1 MTIPFKEPS
10 KDFYRESAELKF
22 IFDYLPEDHPVF
34 VYADI
39 LKNLNTSKI
48 EATYSP
54 KGQHAYHPNMLMGLL
69 VFSYCHGVFSSR
81 EIASRC
87 RTDIG
92 FMYMSWMLF
101 PDHRTI
107 SDFRKENIK
116 EFKAFFKE
124 SVLLGKGLGMVN
136 LGHVSL
142 DGSKF
147 KADTSKHKAMSYAHM
162 QKQEKELMKE
172 IEDLLEKANQV
183 DQAEDSF
190 LGKQSGEEVAEELK
204 FKEQRLEKIQKAKEA
219 LEKREEAENPGKEIN
234 GKKQISFADEEAR
247 IMGKKTFQY
256 AYNAQISVE
265 SSHQLI
271 VGEHLSQSANDKK
284 EVEPAV
290 REIEDTLGEKP
301 AKMSLDNGYFSA
313 DNIESLEDANID
325 GYIAAGKENSGKIT
339 KEDFVYN
346 NETDRYT
353 CPAEKTLSLK
363 SSGTDG
369 TKVYQA
375 GANDCE
381 ECSLRKSCTKSKQ
394 GRSLSIDGGEP
405 TRQRMKEKMQK
416 PKSKEVYS
424 KRKSIVEPV
433 FGVLKYVMGFMH
445 FSLRGLQK
453 VSGEFSLVCGAY
465 NIKKIV
471 KAILRGKVSPV
482 TAKQEVVWQKSEEKW
497 SNMTVFSASLLFGL
511 LQNAIK
517 SILVRSRSRCH
528 MQLFRCDS
536 CSRTAS

>member
-10 KDFYRESAELKF
+10 KDFHRESAELKF

-39 LKNLNTSKI
+39 LGNLDTSKI
-48 EATYSP
+48 EAQYSP
-54 KGQHAYHPNMLMGLL
+54 KGQHAYHPKMLMGLL

-107 SDFRKENIK
+107 SDFRKENIE

-124 SVLLGKGLGMVN
+124 SVLLAKGLGMVS

-147 KADTSKHKAMSYAHM
+147 KADTSKHKAMSYARM
-162 QKQEKELMKE
+162 QHKEKELMKE
-172 IEDLLEKANQV
+172 IENLLEKANRV
-183 DQAEDSF
+183 DQEEDSF
-190 LGKQSGEEVAEELK
+190 LREQSGEEVAEELK

-219 LEKREEAENPGKEIN
+219 LEKREEAENPGKEIE
-234 GKKQISFADEEAR
+234 GKKQISFADKEAR

-265 SSHQLI
+265 SSHRII
-271 VGEHLSQSANDKK
+271 VGEHLSQFANDKK
-284 EVEPAV
+284 EVGRAV
-290 REIEDTLGEKP
+290 KEIEDTLGEKP
-301 AKMSLDNGYFSA
+301 DKMSLDNGYFSA
-313 DNIESLEDANID
+313 DNVESLEDAGID
-325 GYIAAGKENSGKIT
+325 GYIAPGKENSSKIT
-339 KEDFVYN
+339 KENFVYN
-346 NETDRYT
+346 DDVDIYT
-353 CPAEKTLSLK
+353 CPAGKALSLK
-363 SSGTDG
+363 SSGAGG
-369 TKVYQA
+369 TKIYQVET
-375 GANDCE
+375 NDCQ

-394 GRSLSIDGGEP
+394 GRSLSIDDGEP
-405 TRQRMKEKMQK
+405 ARQRMKKKMQST
-416 PKSKEVYS
+416 KSKEVYS

-433 FGVLKYVMGFMH
+433 FGVLKYVMRFVH
-445 FSLRGLQK
+445 FSLRGLKK

-471 KAILRGKVSPV
+471 KAVLGGRVSPLTV
-482 TAKQEVVWQKSEEKW
+482 KQEVAESKLEEKRG
-497 SNMTVFSASLLFGL
+497 NIVVFLMFLPFGL
-511 LQNAIK
+511 LQSVIK
-517 SILVRSRSRCH
+517 GDLSRFKNCCH
-528 MQLFRCDS
+528 HA
-536 CSRTAS
+536 T

>member
-1 MTIPFKEPS
+1 MTIPFKKPS

-22 IFDYLPEDHPVF
+22 IFDYLPENHPVF

-39 LKNLNTSKI
+39 LKNLDTSKI

-107 SDFRKENIK
+107 SDFRKENIE
-116 EFKAFFKE
+116 EFKSFFKE

-172 IEDLLEKANQV
+172 IEDLLKKANQV

-190 LGKQSGEEVAEELK
+190 LGEQSGEEVAEELQ

-219 LEKREEAENPGKEIN
+219 LEKREKTENPGKEID

-247 IMGKKTFQY
+247 IMGKKAFQY

-265 SSHQLI
+265 SSHHLI
-271 VGEHLSQSANDKK
+271 VGEHISQSANDKK
-284 EVEPAV
+284 EAEPAIK
-290 REIEDTLGEKP
+290 EIEDTLGEKP
-301 AKMSLDNGYFSA
+301 VKMSLDNGYFSA
-313 DNIESLEDANID
+313 HNIESVEDAGID
-325 GYIAAGKENSGKIT
+325 GYIAVGKENSSKIT
-339 KEDFVYN
+339 KENFVYN
-346 NETDRYT
+346 DEADIYT
-353 CPAEKTLSLK
+353 CPAGKTLRLK
-363 SSGTDG
+363 SSGSDG
-369 TKVYQA
+369 AKIYQA
-375 GANDCE
+375 KANDCQ
-381 ECSLRKSCTKSKQ
+381 ECSSRKSCTKSKQ
-394 GRSLSIDGGEP
+394 GRSLSIDTGEP
-405 TRQRMKEKMQK
+405 VRQRMKEKMQS

-433 FGVLKYVMGFMH
+433 FGVLKYVMKFVH
-445 FSLRGLQK
+445 FSLRGLKK
-453 VSGEFSLVCGAY
+453 VSREFSLVCGAY

-471 KAILRGKVSPV
+471 KAILKGEVSPV
-482 TAKQEVVWQKSEEKW
+482 TVKQEVAESKLEEKW
-497 SNMTVFSASLLFGL
+497 KNMVVFLLLLLFGL
-511 LQNAIK
+511 LQDAIK
-517 SILVRSRSRCH
+517 SIWSR
-528 MQLFRCDS
+528 FRN
-536 CSRTAS
+536 RLHYVTAPM

>member
-10 KDFYRESAELKF
+10 KDFYRESSELKF
-22 IFDYLPEDHPVF
+22 IFDYLPEEHPVF

-39 LKNLNTSKI
+39 LGNLDTSKI
-48 EATYSP
+48 ESQYSP

-87 RTDIG
+87 LTDIG

-116 EFKAFFKE
+116 EFKAFFVE
-124 SVLLGKGLGMVN
+124 SVLLARGLGMVS

-147 KADTSKHKAMSYAHM
+147 KANTSKHKAMSYARM
-162 QKQEKELMKE
+162 QKKEKELMKE
-172 IEDLLEKANQV
+172 IEDLLERANLV
-183 DQAEDSF
+183 DQEEDSF
-190 LGKQSGEEVAEELK
+190 LGEQSGEEIADELK

-219 LEKREEAENPGKEIN
+219 LEKREETENPGKEID

-247 IMGKKTFQY
+247 IMGKNGTFQY

-265 SSHQLI
+265 SSHQII

-290 REIEDTLGEKP
+290 KEIEDTLGEKP

-313 DNIESLEDANID
+313 DNIESLEDAKID
-325 GYIAAGKENSGKIT
+325 GYIAAGKENSSKIT

-346 NETDRYT
+346 NETDIYT
-353 CPAEKTLSLK
+353 CPAEKALNLK

-369 TKVYQA
+369 TKIYQA
-375 GANDCE
+375 GASDCQ

-405 TRQRMKEKMQK
+405 ARQRMKEKMQD

-433 FGVLKYVMGFMH
+433 FGVLKYVMGFVH

-453 VSGEFSLVCGAY
+453 VSGEFSLICGAY

-471 KAILRGKVSPV
+471 KAILKGKVPPV
-482 TAKQEVVWQKSEEKW
+482 TVKQEVAESKIEEKW
-497 SNMTVFSASLLFGL
+497 SNRAVFLIRLLLGF
-511 LQNAIK
+511 LQGGFK
-517 SILVRSRSRCH
+517 SILIRFSYRIYYATLY
-528 MQLFRCDS
+528 M
-536 CSRTAS
+536 

>member
-10 KDFYRESAELKF
+10 KDFYRESAKLKF

-39 LKNLNTSKI
+39 LKNLDTSKI
-48 EATYSP
+48 EEEYSP

-87 RTDIG
+87 RTDIA

-101 PDHRTI
+101 PNHRTI
-107 SDFRKENIK
+107 SDFRKENIE
-116 EFKAFFKE
+116 EFKKFFTE
-124 SVLLGKGLGMVN
+124 SVLLAKKLKMVS

-147 KADTSKHKAMSYAHM
+147 KADTSKHKAMSYARM
-162 QKQEKELMKE
+162 QKQEKEVMKE
-172 IEDLLEKANQV
+172 IEDLLEKVNQV

-190 LGKQSGEEVAEELK
+190 LGEQSGEEVAEELK

-219 LEKREEAENPGKEIN
+219 LEKREESENPGKEID

-247 IMGKKTFQY
+247 IMGKKAFQY

-265 SSHQLI
+265 SSHQII

-290 REIEDTLGEKP
+290 KEIEDTLGEKP
-301 AKMSLDNGYFSA
+301 TKMSLDNGYFSA
-313 DNIESLEDANID
+313 DNIESLEDAGID
-325 GYIAAGKENSGKIT
+325 GYIAAGKENSSKIT
-339 KEDFVYN
+339 KENFVYN
-346 NETDRYT
+346 DEADVYT
-353 CPAEKTLSLK
+353 CPVGKALSLK
-363 SSGTDG
+363 SSGADG
-369 TKVYQA
+369 TRVYQA
-375 GANDCE
+375 RANDCQ
-381 ECSLRKSCTKSKQ
+381 ECSSRKSCTKSKQ
-394 GRSLSIDGGEP
+394 GRNLSIDAGEP
-405 TRQRMKEKMQK
+405 IRQRMKEKMQS
-416 PKSKEVYS
+416 PESKEVYS

-433 FGVLKYVMGFMH
+433 FGVLKYVMKFVH

-471 KAILRGKVSPV
+471 KAILGGKLSPV
-482 TAKQEVVWQKSEEKW
+482 TTKQEVARQESEEKW
-497 SNMTVFSASLLFGL
+497 ENMVVFLMLLLFGL
-511 LQNAIK
+511 LQGVINT
-517 SILVRSRSRCH
+517 ILVRFRSRCCH
-528 MQLFRCDS
+528 A
-536 CSRTAS
+536 T

>member
-39 LKNLNTSKI
+39 LKNLDTSKI
-48 EATYSP
+48 ESQYSL
-54 KGQHAYHPNMLMGLL
+54 KGQHAYHPNMMMGLL

-107 SDFRKENIK
+107 SDFRKENIE

-124 SVLLGKGLGMVN
+124 SVLLAKGLGMVS

-147 KADTSKHKAMSYAHM
+147 KADTSKHKAMSYAKM
-162 QKQEKELMKE
+162 QKKEKEFIKE

-190 LGKQSGEEVAEELK
+190 LGEQSGEEIAEELK

-219 LEKREEAENPGKEIN
+219 LEKREEAENPGKEID

-247 IMGKKTFQY
+247 IMGKKGTFQY

-265 SSHQLI
+265 SSHQII

-284 EVEPAV
+284 EVEPAIK
-290 REIEDTLGEKP
+290 EIEDTLGEKP
-301 AKMSLDNGYFSA
+301 DKMSLDNGYFSV
-313 DNIESLEDANID
+313 DNIESLEDAKID
-325 GYIAAGKENSGKIT
+325 GYIAAGKENSSKIT
-339 KEDFVYN
+339 KENFVYN
-346 NETDRYT
+346 KEADIYT
-353 CPAEKTLSLK
+353 CPAGKTLSLK
-363 SSGTDG
+363 NSGTDG
-369 TKVYQA
+369 TKTYQA
-375 GANDCE
+375 KANDCQ

-394 GRSLSIDGGEP
+394 GRSLSIDDGEP
-405 TRQRMKEKMQK
+405 ARQRMKEKMQN
-416 PKSKEVYS
+416 PESKEVYS

-433 FGVLKYVMGFMH
+433 FGVLKYVMGFVH
-445 FSLRGLQK
+445 FSLRGLKK

-482 TAKQEVVWQKSEEKW
+482 TVKQEVAELELEEKGE
-497 SNMTVFSASLLFGL
+497 NMVVFLMFLLFGL
-511 LQNAIK
+511 LQDVSKNV
-517 SILVRSRSRCH
+517 LVWLRSRCYY
-528 MQLFRCDS
+528 
-536 CSRTAS
+536 AAAPI